1 MEPLPASSGPVAP
14 LHVAIIMDGNG
25 RWAKARGLPRAI
37 GHQRGAE
44 AARRTVQGAAEL
56 GIGYL
61 TLFGFSS
68 ENWSRPT
75 AEIDDLMQ
83 LLRFY
88 LEREIEE
95 LHRNGIRLSV
105 IGDRQRL
112 SPAIVRLI
120 ENAEA
125 MTNANARM
133 RLIMA
138 LSYGGRA
145 EITAATLA
153 VLAALSGGLA
163 SDQKI
168 IVTPENALFGKVAL
182 VNPTARFVVLNFP
195 VGHLPVTEQH
205 LNLYHRGL
213 KVGEVRVTGPQQDDN
228 IVADLVTGDASVG
241 DDVRDK

>member
-1 MEPLPASSGPVAP
+1 MEPLPKSFGPVLP

-68 ENWSRPT
+68 ENWSRPAT
-75 AEIDDLMQ
+75 EVDDLMQ

-125 MTNANARM
+125 MTSANARM
-133 RLIMA
+133 RLTMA

-145 EITAATLA
+145 EIAAATRRIAMDVAAGRISADRVDEDLVQRYLFTA
-153 VLAALSGGLA
+153 DMPDPDLVIRTSGEKRFSNFLLWQSAYSELVFVEKHWPEFGKDDLAAAIQEFSGRERRYGRSA
-163 SDQKI
+163 
-168 IVTPENALFGKVAL
+168 
-182 VNPTARFVVLNFP
+182 
-195 VGHLPVTEQH
+195 
-205 LNLYHRGL
+205 
-213 KVGEVRVTGPQQDDN
+213 
-228 IVADLVTGDASVG
+228 
-241 DDVRDK
+241 

>member
-1 MEPLPASSGPVAP
+1 MEALPKTFGPVVP

-68 ENWSRPT
+68 ENWSRPAT
-75 AEIDDLMQ
+75 EVDDLMQ

-125 MTNANARM
+125 MTSANARM
-133 RLIMA
+133 RLTMA
-138 LSYGGRA
+138 LSPRSRRRRA
-145 EITAATLA
+145 GSRSTSRRAASRPIGSTRIW
-153 VLAALSGGLA
+153 S
-163 SDQKI
+163 
-168 IVTPENALFGKVAL
+168 NAISSP
-182 VNPTARFVVLNFP
+182 PTCP
-195 VGHLPVTEQH
+195 IP
-205 LNLYHRGL
+205 
-213 KVGEVRVTGPQQDDN
+213 
-228 IVADLVTGDASVG
+228 IS
-241 DDVRDK
+241 